1 MSGEEYLEATID
13 KFVFTV
19 KKGYLY
25 DEQGLWVAVEN
36 GVARVGVTDY
46 LQQKSGDVAF
56 VNLPEP
62 ETEVKRGQ
70 ELGSIETIKADV
82 SINSPVSG
90 TIRERNEELDVR
102 PELVN
107 EDPYGQG
114 WLVLIETTGF
124 ESDREELV
132 TAEEYLPV
140 MKAQAEE
147 ARSNDE

>member
-114 WLVLIETTGF
+114 WLVVIETTGF

-147 ARSNDE
+147 ERTNDE

>member
-1 MSGEEYLEATID
+1 MSEGEYLEATVD

-36 GVARVGVTDY
+36 DVARVGVTDY
-46 LQQKSGDVAF
+46 LQQRSGDVAF

-82 SINSPVSG
+82 RINSPVSG
-90 TIRERNEELDVR
+90 VIRERNEELDLR

-107 EDPYGQG
+107 EDPYGEG
-114 WLVLIETTGF
+114 WLVLIETTDF
-124 ESDREELV
+124 ESDRGELL

-140 MKAQAEE
+140 MKSQAEE
-147 ARSNDE
+147 EAKKR

>member
-1 MSGEEYLEATID
+1 MSGEEYLEATVD

-25 DEQGLWVAVEN
+25 DEQGLWVAIEN

-56 VNLPEP
+56 VNVPEP

-70 ELGSIETIKADV
+70 ELGSVETIKADV

-107 EDPYGQG
+107 EDPYGEG
-114 WLVLIETTGF
+114 WLVLIETTGS
-124 ESDREELV
+124 ESDRKELL
-132 TAEEYLPV
+132 TAEECLPV

-147 ARSNDE
+147 EARKR

>member
-1 MSGEEYLEATID
+1 MNGEEYLEATID

-62 ETEVKRGQ
+62 ETEVQRGQ

>member
-1 MSGEEYLEATID
+1 MSGEEYLEATVD

-25 DEQGLWVAVEN
+25 DEQGLWVAIEN

-56 VNLPEP
+56 VNVPEP

-70 ELGSIETIKADV
+70 ELGSVETIKADV

-107 EDPYGQG
+107 EDPYGEG
-114 WLVLIETTGF
+114 WLVLIETAGF
-124 ESDREELV
+124 ESDREELL
-132 TAEEYLPV
+132 TAEEYLLV

-147 ARSNDE
+147 EARKR

>member
-1 MSGEEYLEATID
+1 MTGEGYLEATVD

-19 KKGYLY
+19 RKGYLY
-25 DEQGLWVAVEN
+25 DDQGLWVAVEN

-56 VNLPEP
+56 VNLPETG
-62 ETEVKRGQ
+62 TELTRGK

-82 SINSPVSG
+82 RINSPVSG
-90 TIRERNEELDVR
+90 TIRQRNEELDVR

-107 EDPYGQG
+107 EDPYGEG
-114 WLVLIETTGF
+114 WLVLIETTDF
-124 ESDREELV
+124 ESDHGELL

-140 MKAQAEE
+140 MKAQGEEE
-147 ARSNDE
+147 AKKR

>member
-62 ETEVKRGQ
+62 ETEVQRGQ

-82 SINSPVSG
+82 SISSPVSG

>member
-1 MSGEEYLEATID
+1 MSGEEYLEATVD

-19 KKGYLY
+19 RKGYLY

-36 GVARVGVTDY
+36 GVARVGVADY

-56 VNLPEP
+56 VNMP
-62 ETEVKRGQ
+62 ETGTELTRGK

-82 SINSPVSG
+82 RINSPVSG
-90 TIRERNEELDVR
+90 TIRQRNEELDVR

-107 EDPYGQG
+107 EHPYGEG
-114 WLVLIETTGF
+114 WLVLIETTDF
-124 ESDREELV
+124 ESDRGELL

-147 ARSNDE
+147 EAKKR

>member
-1 MSGEEYLEATID
+1 MGGEEHLQATVD

-25 DEQGLWVAVEN
+25 DEQGMWLAVEN

-56 VNLPEP
+56 VNLPER

-82 SINSPVSG
+82 RINSPVSG
-90 TIRERNEELDVR
+90 TIRERNEELDVK

-107 EDPYGQG
+107 EDPYGEG

-124 ESDREELV
+124 ESEHGELL
-132 TAEEYLPV
+132 TAEEYLPA

-147 ARSNDE
+147 ETKNR

>member
-1 MSGEEYLEATID
+1 MSGDEYLEATVD
-13 KFVFTV
+13 KFVFTA

-25 DEQGLWVAVEN
+25 DEQGMWVAIEH

-62 ETEVKRGQ
+62 ETEVRRGQ

-82 SINSPVSG
+82 TINSPVSG

-114 WLVLIETTGF
+114 WLVLIETTAL
-124 ESDREELV
+124 ESEWEELV
-132 TAEEYLPV
+132 AAEEYLPV

-147 ARSNDE
+147 EAKNP